1 MTRNDKG
8 NDKGERTSMERRLV
22 KRPLRLRR
30 SAEAAPPGRA
40 EGLGRKAFDRLGL
53 VGAACAI
60 GAWGVLLLTADPA
73 RAQEAQPAT
82 ALVTGS
88 GAAQPVVASG
98 VLPDEATRAAVLQR
112 LREVYGSERVVDQ
125 LQVGPVVAP
134 ANWSGYV
141 GKLLTPELKQVS
153 KGSLGVRGNEV
164 ELRGEV
170 ANEAQRQELASKV
183 ATSLNPTY
191 TVRNQLQ
198 VARAGQGVLD
208 AALADRI
215 VEFQPGSA
223 VLTPSGRVLLD
234 QMAQAVARVGGH
246 KVEVVGHTDA
256 SGDRRSNI
264 LLSQARAEAVKAYLV
279 DKGIGGERIAA
290 LGAGSDRPVADNATP
305 EGRARNRRI
314 EFRLMSAPSR

>member
-1 MTRNDKG
+1 MDKRFF
-8 NDKGERTSMERRLV
+8 KQL
-22 KRPLRLRR
+22 LRLRR
-30 SAEAAPPGRA
+30 SEDWAPLGRA
-40 EGLGRKAFDRLGL
+40 ETLAGKAFDRLGL

-60 GAWGVLLLTADPA
+60 GALGALLAGAGPAQAQDPP
-73 RAQEAQPAT
+73 PAT
-82 ALVTGS
+82 AVVTGS

-98 VLPDEATRAAVLQR
+98 VVPDEATRAAVLQR
-112 LREVYGSERVVDQ
+112 LRALYGSERVVDQ
-125 LQVGPVVAP
+125 IQVGAVVAP

-141 GKLLTPELKQVS
+141 GKLLTPQLMQVS

-170 ANEAQRQELASKV
+170 ANEAQRQQLASDV
-183 ATSLNPTY
+183 ATGLNPTY

-208 AALADRI
+208 AALADHI

-234 QMAQAVARVGGH
+234 RMAQAVARVGGH
-246 KVEVVGHTDA
+246 KVEVIGHTDA
-256 SGDRRSNI
+256 RGERTSNI
-264 LLSQARAEAVKAYLV
+264 LLSQARAEAVKAYMV
-279 DKGIGGERIAA
+279 DKGIRGERIAA
-290 LGAGSDRPVADNATP
+290 LGAGSDRPVADNTTA

-314 EFRLMSAPSR
+314 EFRLMTAPSR

>member
-1 MTRNDKG
+1 MRSI
-8 NDKGERTSMERRLV
+8 TST
-22 KRPLRLRR
+22 
-30 SAEAAPPGRA
+30 SGC
-40 EGLGRKAFDRLGL
+40 
-53 VGAACAI
+53 CATTS
-60 GAWGVLLLTADPA
+60 TADPA
-73 RAQEAQPAT
+73 RAQEASPAP
-82 ALVTGS
+82 AVVTGS

-98 VLPDEATRAAVLQR
+98 VVPDEATRAAVLQR

-125 LQVGPVVAP
+125 LQVGAVVAP

-141 GKLLTPELKQVS
+141 GKLLTPQLKQVS

-191 TVRNQLQ
+191 TVRNQLK

-234 QMAQAVARVGGH
+234 QMAQAVAHVGGH

-279 DKGIGGERIAA
+279 DKGIDGERIAA